1 MMLNHVVLE
10 LPGFV
15 SILDLILYSFYLL
28 FLLFIPN
35 NLEYECLMYFPTVLH
50 YSSLSRGAVEHMYAF
65 MVDILRRTC
74 DCRAYLILRLL
85 FIDEISHSRGFEHQ
99 RSALRMMFTL
109 ALPALASF
117 A

>member
-1 MMLNHVVLE
+1 MCGCEALSHSLAVSVSVSVMMLNHVVLE

-74 DCRAYLILRLL
+74 ACRA
-85 FIDEISHSRGFEHQ
+85 
-99 RSALRMMFTL
+99 
-109 ALPALASF
+109 
-117 A
+117 